1 VSGKAGNR
9 AERRAA
15 GRAPAAPTLADRY
28 GSRKQRRAFA
38 PALVGG
44 LVLLG
49 GALLVGKD
57 EYLYIRFAVCALA
70 LITAVFVY
78 QAKQWAWLPVPVVV
92 AVLWNPVLPFA
103 FSGQPFRVGHVVGAV
118 ALLVA
123 GLLARYDPARAR
135 A

>member
-1 VSGKAGNR
+1 VSGKPGNR

-15 GRAPAAPTLADRY
+15 GRTPAPALADRY
-28 GSRKQRRAFA
+28 GSRKQRRALA
-38 PALVGG
+38 PALVGA

-49 GALLVGKD
+49 GALLVGRD
-57 EYLYIRFAVCALA
+57 EYLFIRFAVSILA
-70 LITAVFVY
+70 LITAVFVV

-103 FSGQPFRVGHVVGAV
+103 FAGQPFRVGHVVGAV
-118 ALLVA
+118 ALLVT
-123 GLLARYDPARAR
+123 GLLARHDPARAR